1 MIHEIQEL
9 IKSINSLP
17 EAQRHAAMTVA
28 VFKCISFTVY
38 YIMLG
43 MVAIVLG
50 RRIIYATL
58 AAWKETRREPS

>member
-1 MIHEIQEL
+1 MIAEIQKL
-9 IKSINSLP
+9 IHDINSLP
-17 EAQRHAAMTVA
+17 EAQRHAALTVA
-28 VFKCISFTVY
+28 IFKCLSFAVY

-43 MVAIVLG
+43 IVAIVLG